1 MACWAWVL
9 ESINFWKERAWS
21 SPRTSRCR
29 VAWHPA
35 CAPTAL
41 PLSQPSPPSRSTA
54 DMSSR
59 SQSPEDFDP
68 TPPEL
73 LAELRGTWEVA
84 ALSQFYRAF
93 AKAFR
98 FPMGAK
104 FELTEHLERALCD
117 EEQAEALLPH
127 LLGLERK
134 PPDERDAE
142 ACWEEVRKLSA
153 KETDGVPLLPEEL
166 SPLPDSLGEMAVSQ
180 RAALLLALAEAWLA
194 QRSDEAPALRQGAVD
209 GAGGADLL
217 RAERLGADGDGR
229 TYWYMHD
236 LRVYREAPGKP
247 VDAARAQR
255 GKPPAG
261 FSWEVAAGATASE
274 WHALAKTLKNK
285 GGEAGLKAA
294 ILSRVE
300 AVEAREAREA
310 REKKKA
316 AARDGPRRISS
327 RQQQLEEA
335 RAEQERQEEERRK
348 FEQLQEYVLD
358 MIERLADEELHPPCA
373 AARTSPPPSRPRR
386 PHVPTASHA
395 TLCPRARAGTTTW
408 WDA

>member
-1 MACWAWVL
+1 
-9 ESINFWKERAWS
+9 
-21 SPRTSRCR
+21 
-29 VAWHPA
+29 
-35 CAPTAL
+35 
-41 PLSQPSPPSRSTA
+41 
-54 DMSSR
+54 MSSR

-261 FSWEVAAGATASE
+261 FAWEVAAGATASE

>member
-1 MACWAWVL
+1 MIA
-9 ESINFWKERAWS
+9 SRRAN
-21 SPRTSRCR
+21 
-29 VAWHPA
+29 VAR
-35 CAPTAL
+35 APTAPSLSL
-41 PLSQPSPPSRSTA
+41 PSPTSLASRLPPSRSTA

-180 RAALLLALAEAWLA
+180 RVALLLALAEAWLA
-194 QRSDEAPALRQGAVD
+194 QRSTRRRRCARAPSTAPAAPTCCASGSAPT
-209 GAGGADLL
+209 ATA
-217 RAERLGADGDGR
+217 GR
-229 TYWYMHD
+229 TVHA
-236 LRVYREAPGKP
+236 RPARHREAPGKP

-255 GKPPAG
+255 GSRRRLRGRRRGRRRRSGTRCQDAQEQGRRGRAHGGDPERG
-261 FSWEVAAGATASE
+261 GGSRGA
-274 WHALAKTLKNK
+274 
-285 GGEAGLKAA
+285 
-294 ILSRVE
+294 R
-300 AVEAREAREA
+300 
-310 REKKKA
+310 
-316 AARDGPRRISS
+316 GPRRS
-327 RQQQLEEA
+327 
-335 RAEQERQEEERRK
+335 
-348 FEQLQEYVLD
+348 
-358 MIERLADEELHPPCA
+358 
-373 AARTSPPPSRPRR
+373 
-386 PHVPTASHA
+386 
-395 TLCPRARAGTTTW
+395 
-408 WDA
+408 

>member
-1 MACWAWVL
+1 MA
-9 ESINFWKERAWS
+9 R
-21 SPRTSRCR
+21 
-29 VAWHPA
+29 
-35 CAPTAL
+35 
-41 PLSQPSPPSRSTA
+41 
-54 DMSSR
+54 
-59 SQSPEDFDP
+59 
-68 TPPEL
+68 
-73 LAELRGTWEVA
+73 EVA

-236 LRVYREAPGKP
+236 LRVTARRPGSRSTPRARSGEA
-247 VDAARAQR
+247 
-255 GKPPAG
+255 AG
-261 FSWEVAAGATASE
+261 GLAWEVAAGATASE

-300 AVEAREAREA
+300 AVEAREPAKLVRRRRRPRATARGGS
-310 REKKKA
+310 R
-316 AARDGPRRISS
+316 RDNSSS
-327 RQQQLEEA
+327 RR
-335 RAEQERQEEERRK
+335 RA
-348 FEQLQEYVLD
+348 
-358 MIERLADEELHPPCA
+358 
-373 AARTSPPPSRPRR
+373 PSRSGRR
-386 PHVPTASHA
+386 SAASSSSSRS
-395 TLCPRARAGTTTW
+395 TSST
-408 WDA
+408 

>member
-1 MACWAWVL
+1 
-9 ESINFWKERAWS
+9 
-21 SPRTSRCR
+21 
-29 VAWHPA
+29 
-35 CAPTAL
+35 
-41 PLSQPSPPSRSTA
+41 
-54 DMSSR
+54 
-59 SQSPEDFDP
+59 
-68 TPPEL
+68 
-73 LAELRGTWEVA
+73 
-84 ALSQFYRAF
+84 
-93 AKAFR
+93 
-98 FPMGAK
+98 MGAK

-247 VDAARAQR
+247 VDAARAQQ
-255 GKPPAG
+255 
-261 FSWEVAAGATASE
+261 EAAGG
-274 WHALAKTLKNK
+274 LRV
-285 GGEAGLKAA
+285 GGGGGGDG
-294 ILSRVE
+294 VG
-300 AVEAREAREA
+300 VARARQDAEEQGRRGRAEGGDPEPGGGGRGA
-310 REKKKA
+310 R
-316 AARDGPRRISS
+316 GPRSS
-327 RQQQLEEA
+327 
-335 RAEQERQEEERRK
+335 
-348 FEQLQEYVLD
+348 
-358 MIERLADEELHPPCA
+358 
-373 AARTSPPPSRPRR
+373 
-386 PHVPTASHA
+386 
-395 TLCPRARAGTTTW
+395 
-408 WDA
+408 

>member
-1 MACWAWVL
+1 M
-9 ESINFWKERAWS
+9 
-21 SPRTSRCR
+21 
-29 VAWHPA
+29 
-35 CAPTAL
+35 
-41 PLSQPSPPSRSTA
+41 
-54 DMSSR
+54 
-59 SQSPEDFDP
+59 
-68 TPPEL
+68 
-73 LAELRGTWEVA
+73 A

-229 TYWYMHD
+229 TYWYMRD
-236 LRVYREAPGKP
+236 LRVYREAPGSRSTP
-247 VDAARAQR
+247 RALA
-255 GKPPAG
+255 KPPAG
-261 FSWEVAAGATASE
+261 FAWEVAAGATAAE
-274 WHALAKTLKNK
+274 WHALAKTLQEQGRRGRAQ
-285 GGEAGLKAA
+285 GGDPEPGGGG
-294 ILSRVE
+294 RG
-300 AVEAREAREA
+300 ARS
-310 REKKKA
+310 
-316 AARDGPRRISS
+316 PRSS
-327 RQQQLEEA
+327 
-335 RAEQERQEEERRK
+335 
-348 FEQLQEYVLD
+348 
-358 MIERLADEELHPPCA
+358 
-373 AARTSPPPSRPRR
+373 
-386 PHVPTASHA
+386 
-395 TLCPRARAGTTTW
+395 
-408 WDA
+408 